1 MNVAQSPAAHPDLT
15 DGPSDLN
22 ADHFQSY
29 RELISDDDAQDAAGA
44 PILVPGVDAQGN
56 PIQVPVNVSASMS
69 VAGALASGTF
79 FSRFDAG
86 GSHAGDLSP
95 AELRLI
101 SEWLDL
107 GAQYFNNPFDP
118 AVPLN

>member
-1 MNVAQSPAAHPDLT
+1 
-15 DGPSDLN
+15 
-22 ADHFQSY
+22 
-29 RELISDDDAQDAAGA
+29 
-44 PILVPGVDAQGN
+44 
-56 PIQVPVNVSASMS
+56 MS
-69 VAGALASGTF
+69 RVGALASGTF

-86 GSHAGDLSP
+86 GTHAGDLST

-118 AVPLN
+118 DVPLN